1 MAKTKKKE
9 TACTSVLDAINKKY
23 PGAISGETRAVDVVS
38 TGSVRLD
45 KALGVGGWPRGR
57 ISEVYGIESSGKTTL
72 CLHAVAEAQKAGL
85 RCAYIDAEH
94 SMDTAYA
101 AAIGVDV
108 DALILNQPDYGEQGL
123 EICDM
128 IVQSGEFGLVVVDS
142 VAALSPK
149 AELDG
154 EVGDSHV
161 GLQARMM
168 SQALRKMTA
177 AAHRGNCAIIFIN
190 QLRAKIGGMG
200 FGPKTTTSGGNALR
214 YYASVRADIRR
225 IGSVKSGETVVANR
239 TLVKVAKNKVSSPY
253 KECEFDIAFG
263 TGIDKAG
270 ELFEM
275 AIDAG
280 VVKQSGSW
288 FSYGETKLGQ
298 GQVNAKE
305 ALVADAGLM
314 AAVVDAVKGHPNC
327 D

>member
-1 MAKTKKKE
+1 
-9 TACTSVLDAINKKY
+9 
-23 PGAISGETRAVDVVS
+23 
-38 TGSVRLD
+38 
-45 KALGVGGWPRGR
+45 
-57 ISEVYGIESSGKTTL
+57 
-72 CLHAVAEAQKAGL
+72 
-85 RCAYIDAEH
+85 
-94 SMDTAYA
+94 
-101 AAIGVDV
+101 
-108 DALILNQPDYGEQGL
+108 
-123 EICDM
+123 
-128 IVQSGEFGLVVVDS
+128 
-142 VAALSPK
+142 
-149 AELDG
+149 
-154 EVGDSHV
+154 
-161 GLQARMM
+161 
-168 SQALRKMTA
+168 
-177 AAHRGNCAIIFIN
+177 
-190 QLRAKIGGMG
+190 MG